1 MLTALASI
9 MIIVFLGNKPVQQ
22 TTMFAITSPERCGW
36 DLSFPPKGMQPAA
49 ALQQPEPA
57 HVGEGRYRFW
67 QVSLASSVIIVFLGS
82 AVQQAGAAAT
92 NSRHLS

>member
-57 HVGEGRYRFW
+57 HVG
-67 QVSLASSVIIVFLGS
+67 
-82 AVQQAGAAAT
+82 GAAHTRTYTRAHAPAYASARACT
-92 NSRHLS
+92 EDDCFHMPCGHGG